1 MLSGDPM
8 GAALDGEEWLADI
21 TGTSPDGM
29 IVGEEEFGLFSDSLV
44 SFSQH
49 AESFKSRFFRA
60 AALLEI

>member
-44 SFSQH
+44 SFSKH
-49 AESFKSRFFRA
+49 AESFN
-60 AALLEI
+60 